1 MDECAVGQ
9 QLLNILECLCMLANP
24 SLRIFLANRQQGI
37 LILADFS
44 KTVFAV
50 VVRAKEGKVPFPQSA
65 STVTNTTKHN
75 VFDLFCKIILLIP
88 VQYVVH

>member
-1 MDECAVGQ
+1 MVDECAVGQ

-65 STVTNTTKHN
+65 STVTNTTQTQC
-75 VFDLFCKIILLIP
+75 V
-88 VQYVVH
+88 